1 MSISSLRYVKKRT
14 MRMWVFFQMGRIKEG
29 VVFEEGVRLG
39 ATEDRRAF

>member
-1 MSISSLRYVKKRT
+1 MLKKERT
-14 MRMWVFFQMGRIKEG
+14 MRTWVFLKLGRIKEG